1 MKITIVSSFFL
12 PVPPVAGGAM
22 EKIWF
27 RLAREFAAAG
37 HEVTH
42 VSRTWPGFPDEEM
55 IDGVRMIRMPGCNH
69 HRRLWQNLLSDFFWG
84 LRVARHLPPGDIV
97 ACNTVTLPVYLKWL
111 RPRAGRVV
119 AVLGR
124 MPKGHAHFYGLVHR
138 LIATSEAVQAQVIR
152 ENARLKDRTLV
163 VPNPIDWT
171 LHQEP
176 LRNPNAPVTIGYV
189 GRMNPEKGLEI
200 LLRAAAALARRPG
213 LPSWRLRLVGP
224 QTVAEGGGGAAY
236 VDGLRTLAA
245 NAGAD
250 VSVEPPLYD
259 PVALARVYRSL
270 DIFCYPSLAEKGE
283 GLSVAPLE
291 AMSAGA
297 VPVVST
303 LECYA
308 DVISHEHNGLVFDH
322 RVASAPDLLADA
334 LARLITDSDLRR
346 RLGVQ
351 ARLDARP
358 FDYAAVAQVL
368 LEDFAT
374 LNHSTDYLAKNGP
387 SAK

>member
-1 MKITIVSSFFL
+1 MKITVVSSFFL

-42 VSRTWPGFPDEEM
+42 VSRTWPGFPDQET
-55 IDGVRMIRMPGCNH
+55 IDGVRMIRVPGSPH

-84 LRVARHLPPGDIV
+84 LRVTWRLPPGDIV
-97 ACNTVTLPVYLKWL
+97 ACNTVTLPVYLSRL

-124 MPKGHAHFYGLVHR
+124 MPKGHAHFYGGVHR
-138 LIATSEAVQAQVIR
+138 LIATSEAVKARVIH
-152 ENARLKDRTLV
+152 ENARLTKRTLV

-176 LRNPNAPVTIGYV
+176 LRTADGPITIGYV

-200 LLRAAAALARRPG
+200 LLHAAALLARRPG
-213 LPSWRLRLVGP
+213 LPAWRLRLVGP
-224 QTVAEGGGGAAY
+224 QTVAEGGGGENY
-236 VDGLRTLAA
+236 VAGLRALAA
-245 NAGAD
+245 QAGAD

-259 PVALARVYRSL
+259 PTALARVYRAL

-283 GLSVAPLE
+283 GLSVAPIE

-297 VPVVST
+297 VPVVSA
-303 LECYA
+303 LDCYA
-308 DVISHEHNGLVFDH
+308 DVIRHGHNGLVFDH
-322 RVASAPDLLADA
+322 RATDAADRLADA
-334 LARLITDSDLRR
+334 FAQLIIDATLRARL
-346 RLGVQ
+346 GEQ

-358 FDYAAVAQVL
+358 FDYAAVAQAL
-368 LEDFAT
+368 LADFARFNRPPT
-374 LNHSTDYLAKNGP
+374 
-387 SAK
+387 

>member
-1 MKITIVSSFFL
+1 MKITVVSSFFL

-42 VSRTWPGFPDEEM
+42 VSRTWPGFPDQET
-55 IDGVRMIRMPGCNH
+55 IDGVRMIRVPGSPH

-84 LRVARHLPPGDIV
+84 LRVTWRLPPGDIV
-97 ACNTVTLPVYLKWL
+97 ACNTVTLPVYLSRL

-124 MPKGHAHFYGLVHR
+124 MPKGHAHFYGGVHR
-138 LIATSEAVQAQVIR
+138 LIATSEAVKARVIH
-152 ENARLKDRTLV
+152 ENARLTKRTLV

-176 LRNPNAPVTIGYV
+176 LRTADGPITIGYV

-200 LLRAAAALARRPG
+200 LLHAAALLARRPG
-213 LPSWRLRLVGP
+213 LPAWRLRLVGP
-224 QTVAEGGGGAAY
+224 QTVAEGGGGENY
-236 VDGLRTLAA
+236 VAGLRA
-245 NAGAD
+245 
-250 VSVEPPLYD
+250 
-259 PVALARVYRSL
+259 L

-283 GLSVAPLE
+283 GLSVAPIE

-297 VPVVST
+297 VPVVSA
-303 LECYA
+303 LDCYA
-308 DVISHEHNGLVFDH
+308 DVIRHGHNGLVFDH
-322 RVASAPDLLADA
+322 RATDAADRLADA
-334 LARLITDSDLRR
+334 FAHLIIDATLRARL
-346 RLGVQ
+346 GEQ

-358 FDYAAVAQVL
+358 FDYAAVAQAL
-368 LEDFAT
+368 LADFARFNRPPT
-374 LNHSTDYLAKNGP
+374 
-387 SAK
+387 